1 MLEIKTLIM
10 RKIIALL
17 AVITLG
23 IACKEDTK
31 EKIKEASSAV
41 STEVKES
48 IDSVKTKAEGV
59 IDSSKVGAK
68 ELLVK
73 SAEKVEQEAK
83 KIKES
88 AKE

>member
-17 AVITLG
+17 AITTLG
-23 IACKEDTK
+23 LACKEDTK

-41 STEVKES
+41 STDVKES
-48 IDSVKTKAEGV
+48 IDSVKTKAEKA
-59 IDSSKVGAK
+59 IDSSKVSAK

-73 SAEKVEQEAK
+73 GAEKVEQGAK

>member
-1 MLEIKTLIM
+1 M
-10 RKIIALL
+10 RKIIAIL
-17 AVITLG
+17 AVTIIG
-23 IACKEDTK
+23 MACKEETQ
-31 EKIKEASSAV
+31 EKLKEASAAV
-41 STEVKES
+41 STDVKES
-48 IDSVKTKAEGV
+48 IDSVKTKAENA

-73 SAEKVEQEAK
+73 GAEKVEQEAK

>member
-1 MLEIKTLIM
+1 M

-17 AVITLG
+17 AVTTIG
-23 IACKEDTK
+23 MACKEETK
-31 EKIKEASSAV
+31 EKLKEASAAV
-41 STEVKES
+41 STDVKES

-59 IDSSKVGAK
+59 IDSSKLGAK

>member
-1 MLEIKTLIM
+1 M

-17 AVITLG
+17 AITTLG
-23 IACKEDTK
+23 LACKEETQ

-41 STEVKES
+41 STDVKES

-73 SAEKVEQEAK
+73 GAEKVEQEAK

>member
-1 MLEIKTLIM
+1 M

-17 AVITLG
+17 SITTLRL
-23 IACKEDTK
+23 ACKEDTK

-73 SAEKVEQEAK
+73 GAEKVEQEAK

>member
-1 MLEIKTLIM
+1 M

-17 AVITLG
+17 AVTTIG
-23 IACKEDTK
+23 MACKEETK
-31 EKIKEASSAV
+31 EKLKEASAAV
-41 STEVKES
+41 STDVKES
-48 IDSVKTKAEGV
+48 IDSVKTKAENS

-73 SAEKVEQEAK
+73 GAEKVEQEAK

>member
-1 MLEIKTLIM
+1 M

-17 AVITLG
+17 AVTTIG
-23 IACKEDTK
+23 MACKEETQ
-31 EKIKEASSAV
+31 EKLKEASAAV
-41 STEVKES
+41 STDVKES
-48 IDSVKTKAEGV
+48 IDSVKTKAENA

-73 SAEKVEQEAK
+73 GAEKVEQEAK

>member
-1 MLEIKTLIM
+1 M

-17 AVITLG
+17 AVTTIG
-23 IACKEDTK
+23 MACKE
-31 EKIKEASSAV
+31 EASAAV
-41 STEVKES
+41 STDVKES
-48 IDSVKTKAEGV
+48 IDSVKTKAENS
-59 IDSSKVGAK
+59 IYSSKVGAK

-73 SAEKVEQEAK
+73 GAEKVEQEAK

>member
-1 MLEIKTLIM
+1 M

-17 AVITLG
+17 AVTTIG
-23 IACKEDTK
+23 MACKEETQ
-31 EKIKEASSAV
+31 EKLKEASAAV
-41 STEVKES
+41 STDVKES
-48 IDSVKTKAEGV
+48 IDSVKTKAENA

-73 SAEKVEQEAK
+73 GAEKVEQEAK
-83 KIKES
+83 KIKEL